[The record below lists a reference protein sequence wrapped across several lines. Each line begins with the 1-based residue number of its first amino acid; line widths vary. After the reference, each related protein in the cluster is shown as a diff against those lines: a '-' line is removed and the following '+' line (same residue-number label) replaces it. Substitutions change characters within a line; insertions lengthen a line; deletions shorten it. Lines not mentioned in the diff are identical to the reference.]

1 MNRTRAGS
9 WMIAIAVLPCGVAA
23 GQEAQATGGDVER
36 VVPALEFKLTPG
48 VWMPRLG
55 GEVKLGSSPAAAN
68 IDLGGQLDLDDWE
81 PTFNAELT
89 IRKREVWQVR
99 LGGFDFETSSSGTF
113 VGNSDFGSLSLSNG
127 DPFSATFEIT
137 SFFVE
142 VDVALWRPY
151 ADKPGA
157 RPDPENITSDGRYVA
172 DLRFSPR
179 FGIQYLDVDQT
190 LVQTGVGREAVGG
203 EWVGVYG
210 GLNVELQY
218 RPVSLTRFLEMIALE
233 GGVALGPALGGDGGI
248 IWTVR
253 GGLTTSITKNFGLM
267 VGYRL
272 VELDVE
278 DGDYELDGGLQGLFF
293 AGSLQF

>member
-1 MNRTRAGS
+1 
-9 WMIAIAVLPCGVAA
+9 MIAIAMLPCGIAA
-23 GQEAQATGGDVER
+23 GQEAQATDVDVER
-36 VVPALEFKLTPG
+36 VVPALDFKLTTG

-55 GEVKLGSSPAAAN
+55 GEVKLGPFSAAAN
-68 IDLGGQLDLDDWE
+68 IDLGDQLDLDDLE

-99 LGGFDFETSSSGTF
+99 LGGFDFETSSSGMF
-113 VGNSDFGSLSLSNG
+113 VGNTDFGSLSLSNG
-127 DPFSATFEIT
+127 DPFSATFKIT

-142 VDVALWRPY
+142 VDVAMSRPY

-157 RPDPENITSDGRYVA
+157 RPDPENITPNGRYVA

-190 LVQTGVGREAVGG
+190 LEQTGVGRESVGG
-203 EWVGVYG
+203 EWVAVYG

-218 RPVSLTRFLEMIALE
+218 HPVSLTRLIEMIVLE

-253 GGLTTSITKNFGLM
+253 AGLTASITKNFGLM